1 MSVTFLS
8 TSSCSINTLAPLHF
22 HIITPYCP
30 LGHLHI
36 HTCREQQIDMSRH
49 SSSGSNTTLLALAAL
64 LLLSAGPVFG
74 GGKEHDREKPQ
85 HKPPPKPPKEI
96 CDKILVVTEKFNE
109 TAWVTPAGI
118 KIGSSRTGYS
128 YSLGSADNVVPAAR
142 DRVYRVMSVT
152 FLSTSSCSINTLAPL
167 HFHIITPYC
176 PLGHLHIHTCRE
188 QQIDMSRHS
197 SSGSNTTLLA
207 LAALL
212 LLSAGPVFGG
222 GKEHDREKPQH
233 KPPPKPP
240 KEICDKILVV
250 TEKFNETAWVTPAGI
265 KIGSDLSRVIGYS
278 LGYRDPLYLGACVTP
293 KTKIGMVSAFCYQFD
308 LRYSYCVNTLEI
320 GIFGTITFLGPF
332 TDVQDAYFEN
342 AVTGGTG
349 IYRGAEGV
357 VKVKVLKQGEVYAY
371 KIVLEDEPKCYDK

>member
-1 MSVTFLS
+1 MFDKFLS
-8 TSSCSINTLAPLHF
+8 TSSCSINTLGPLHF
-22 HIITPYCP
+22 HIIRPYCP

-36 HTCREQQIDMSRH
+36 PTCREQQIDMSRH

-64 LLLSAGPVFG
+64 LLL
-74 GGKEHDREKPQ
+74 
-85 HKPPPKPPKEI
+85 
-96 CDKILVVTEKFNE
+96 T
-109 TAWVTPAGI
+109 
-118 KIGSSRTGYS
+118 
-128 YSLGSADNVVPAAR
+128 
-142 DRVYRVMSVT
+142 
-152 FLSTSSCSINTLAPL
+152 
-167 HFHIITPYC
+167 
-176 PLGHLHIHTCRE
+176 
-188 QQIDMSRHS
+188 
-197 SSGSNTTLLA
+197 
-207 LAALL
+207 
-212 LLSAGPVFGG
+212 AGPVFGG

-293 KTKIGMVSAFCYQFD
+293 KTK
-308 LRYSYCVNTLEI
+308 
-320 GIFGTITFLGPF
+320 
-332 TDVQDAYFEN
+332 N